1 MGKSFK
7 YPFLFI
13 ILTLGIVLGIQIEKV
28 FSGDNLRENIRK
40 FNDVLTY
47 TEKYYVEEVDTQ
59 KLVEEAIKGMLDQ
72 LDPHSVYIPVK
83 QTKNFGESFRTAFE
97 GFGIDQL
104 IILFTYKT
112 SVCDII
118 FF

>member
-1 MGKSFK
+1 
-7 YPFLFI
+7 
-13 ILTLGIVLGIQIEKV
+13 
-28 FSGDNLRENIRK
+28 
-40 FNDVLTY
+40 
-47 TEKYYVEEVDTQ
+47 
-59 KLVEEAIKGMLDQ
+59 MLDQ